1 MACCMFGLL
10 LVYQLIEAWQR
21 ARRLGIRSRTALR
34 AGLTRLGS
42 FRRVAW
48 VALIFFQLGVGVAHV
63 DAHAAHLGSLAG
75 DASVGVGQWCRGA
88 LVAAGLSAAPGS

>member
-21 ARRLGIRSRTALR
+21 ARHLGLRSRAMLR
-34 AGLTRLGS
+34 AGLTRFGS

-48 VALIFFQLGVGVAHV
+48 VALIFFQLGVGAVQV
-63 DAHAAHLGSLAG
+63 DAHAAHLGSFAG
-75 DASVGVGQWCRGA
+75 DASANVGQWCRGA
-88 LVAAGLSAAPGS
+88 LAAAGLSAAPGS

>member
-21 ARRLGIRSRTALR
+21 ARRLGLRSRAALR
-34 AGLTRLGS
+34 AGLTRLGG

-48 VALIFFQLGVGVAHV
+48 VALIFFQLGVGAAHL
-63 DAHAAHLGSLAG
+63 DAHAAQLGSLAG
-75 DASVGVGQWCRGA
+75 GASAGVGQWCRGA
-88 LVAAGLSAAPGS
+88 LAAAGLSAAPGS